1 MEIWKPVTK
10 IPGYEVSNIGR
21 VRSLKQK
28 LPKLLKVATNNVGY
42 DLVCLSNGKAKYTSY
57 IHRLVAEAFIPTNLT
72 LDNVHVNHRDKNPRN
87 NNVENLEWTTRSEN
101 MFHRDDMT
109 RYFKYQKLN
118 KLCDDMSDAQLDQ
131 FIELA
136 KSIS

>member
-1 MEIWKPVTK
+1 MEEWKPVSR
-10 IPGYEVSNIGR
+10 IPGYEVSNRGR
-21 VRSLKQK
+21 VRSLKQRQ
-28 LPKLLKVATNNVGY
+28 PKLLKVATNNVGY
-42 DLVCLSNGKAKYTSY
+42 DLVCLSNGNTKYTSY

-109 RYFKYQKLN
+109 RYFKYQVLN
-118 KLCDDMSDAQLDQ
+118 KLCDNMTDDQLDR

-136 KSIS
+136 KTIR

>member
-1 MEIWKPVTK
+1 MEEWKPVSR
-10 IPGYEVSNIGR
+10 IPGYEVSNKGR

-28 LPKLLKVATNNVGY
+28 QPKLLKVATNNVGY
-42 DLVCLSNGKAKYTSY
+42 DLVCLSNENIKYTSY

-72 LDNVHVNHRDKNPRN
+72 LDNIHVNHRDKNTRN
-87 NNVENLEWTTRSEN
+87 NNVENLEWITRSEN

-109 RYFKYQKLN
+109 RYFKYQILN
-118 KLCDDMSDAQLDQ
+118 KLCDNMSDDQLDR

-136 KSIS
+136 KTIR

>member
-1 MEIWKPVTK
+1 MEEWKPVSR
-10 IPGYEVSNIGR
+10 IPGYEVSNKGR

-28 LPKLLKVATNNVGY
+28 QPKLLKVATNNVGY
-42 DLVCLSNGKAKYTSY
+42 DLVCLSNENIKYTSY

-72 LDNVHVNHRDKNPRN
+72 LDNIHVNHRDKNTRN

-109 RYFKYQKLN
+109 RYFKYQILN
-118 KLCDDMSDAQLDQ
+118 KLCDNMSDDQLDR

-136 KSIS
+136 KTIR

>member
-42 DLVCLSNGKAKYTSY
+42 DLVQ
-57 IHRLVAEAFIPTNLT
+57 
-72 LDNVHVNHRDKNPRN
+72 
-87 NNVENLEWTTRSEN
+87 W
-101 MFHRDDMT
+101 
-109 RYFKYQKLN
+109 
-118 KLCDDMSDAQLDQ
+118 
-131 FIELA
+131 
-136 KSIS
+136 KSQVY

>member
-1 MEIWKPVTK
+1 MEIWKPVNR
-10 IPGYEVSNIGR
+10 IPGYEVSNKGR

-28 LPKLLKVATNNVGY
+28 QPKLLKVATNNVGY
-42 DLVCLSNGKAKYTSY
+42 DLVCLSHKNIRHTGY

-118 KLCDDMSDAQLDQ
+118 KLCDNMTDDQLDH
-131 FIELA
+131 FILLA
-136 KSIS
+136 ETVS